1 MVTIKVDE
9 VLPVKNSGITI
20 KCIICGE
27 FVALDRWEET
37 CAVAKVCEKCKK
49 AVMKV
54 REIENG

>member
-9 VLPVKNSGITI
+9 VLPVKNSGIAT

-27 FVALDRWEET
+27 LVALDRWEET

-54 REIENG
+54 RVVEDD